1 MATEVPQRALRNE
14 TAALL
19 RRVEAGERLTITVHG
34 HPVAEL
40 GPVPSQRTFVPREEF
55 LAQMRGSLDPGDDLA
70 ADLRSSG
77 EYLAFDPFDDQLS

>member
-19 RRVEAGERLTITVHG
+19 RRVEDGERLTITVHG

-40 GPVPSQRTFVPREEF
+40 GPVPSRRTFLPREEF
-55 LAQMRGSLDPGDDLA
+55 VERMSGALEPADDLA
-70 ADLRSSG
+70 GELRRADDD
-77 EYLAFDPFDDQLS
+77 AAVDPFE